1 MPIRPAP
8 ILQTVPPELA
18 EGLERLRTE
27 LGVPDGFP
35 PEVTAAAERAA
46 AAPRL
51 PQTDRTDLE
60 FVTIDPPGSM
70 DLDQALFIERDGS
83 GYLVWYAIADVAA
96 FVDPGG
102 PIDAEAHRRGQ
113 TFYAPHQRTA
123 LHPPELSEDAAS
135 LLEDQVRPAQLWRLP
150 VDERGQCTEPSVQRA
165 LVRSRARLTYEQV
178 QAQLD
183 DGTAGESL
191 QLLKEVGLLR
201 EQVERERG
209 GVSLNIPEQEVH
221 VADDGSWVLA
231 FRSTLPVEGW
241 NAQISLLTGM
251 AAAQL
256 MLAAKIGIVRTL
268 PPADEGSLR
277 KLRTTARALGIDWP
291 AEMDYPE
298 FVRSLD
304 PSRSRDA
311 AMMYACTTLFRGAG
325 YAAFN
330 GTVPE
335 QAQHAALA
343 IEYAHCTAPLR
354 RLIDRYT
361 GEICVAISAGE
372 PVPEWVTSELDGLP
386 ETMAASDR
394 RAKQYERGIV
404 DLTEALVLSTRVGE
418 QFTGTV
424 VSIDEDGSKG
434 RLVVADPAVEANVT
448 GKQLP
453 LGEQVTAT
461 LVKADVAKGEVR
473 FEVGPGE
480 AAQSA

>member
-8 ILQTVPPELA
+8 ILQTVPAPLA
-18 EGLERLRTE
+18 EGLERLRSE
-27 LGVPDGFP
+27 LGVPEGFP
-35 PEVTAAAERAA
+35 AEVTAAAEQAA
-46 AAPRL
+46 ASPRL

-70 DLDQALFIERDGS
+70 DLDQAVFIERDGS

-102 PIDAEAHRRGQ
+102 VIDAEAHRRGQ

-123 LHPPELSEDAAS
+123 LHPPELSEAAAS
-135 LLEDQVRPAQLWRLP
+135 LLEDQVRPALLWRLP
-150 VDERGQCTEPSVQRA
+150 VDERGECSAPSVERA
-165 LVRSRARLTYEQV
+165 LVRSRARLTYAEV

-183 DGTAGESL
+183 DGSASESL

-201 EQVERERG
+201 EQVERDRG

-231 FRSTLPVEGW
+231 FRTPLPVEGW

-256 MLAAKIGIVRTL
+256 MLGAKVGILRTL

-277 KLRTTARALGIDWP
+277 KLRNTARALGIDWP
-291 AEMDYPE
+291 ASMEYPE

-304 PSRSRDA
+304 PSQGRDA

-325 YAAFN
+325 YEAFN
-330 GTVPE
+330 GSVPE

-354 RLIDRYT
+354 RLVDRHT
-361 GEICVAISAGE
+361 GEICVAITAGQ
-372 PVPEWVTSELDGLP
+372 PVPEWVTAELDGLP

-404 DLTEALVLSTRVGE
+404 DLTEALVLSNRVGE
-418 QFTGTV
+418 EFRGTV
-424 VSIDEDGSKG
+424 VSVDEDGRKG
-434 RLVVADPAVEANVT
+434 RLVIADPAVEANVT
-448 GKQLP
+448 GERLP
-453 LGEQVTAT
+453 LGEEVTAR
-461 LVKADVAKGEVR
+461 LVTADVAKGEVR
-473 FEVGPGE
+473 FEV
-480 AAQSA
+480 